1 MLVKTMRYSPGKKR
15 YKLLFMAVPFMI
27 IVVMFHYMPLV
38 GWFYTLFDYVPGVP
52 LLQCDFV
59 GLKYFKMVL
68 TDVNTL
74 RVLKNTMIFGT
85 IGILLSPLPLLFAIT
100 LNEVKCSPIRRL
112 VQTFTTLPNF
122 ISWVI
127 IFSLAFAMFAS
138 DGLVNGVLSAL
149 GKEVDP
155 STAYNVMA
163 DGKAVYWFQSALVL
177 WKSLG
182 WSSIIYL
189 AAITGID
196 QELYSAAMVDGAG
209 RFRCALHV
217 TIPAMAETY
226 FVLLVLSI
234 GNFLNTGFQQYL
246 LFKNPMTGPNIEVI
260 DLYVYRIG
268 LEMSDYSYGIAIG
281 IMKFV
286 VSVSLLIFANLL
298 SKRVRG
304 KTIL

>member
-1 MLVKTMRYSPGKKR
+1 MILV
-15 YKLLFMAVPFMI
+15 L
-27 IVVMFHYMPLV
+27 MFHYMPLI
-38 GWFYTLFDYVPGVP
+38 GWLYALFDYIPGVP
-52 LLQCDFV
+52 LFQCDFV
-59 GLKYFKMVL
+59 GLKYFKLVL
-68 TDVNTL
+68 TDINTL
-74 RVLKNTMIFGT
+74 RVLKNTLIFGT
-85 IGILLSPLPLLFAIT
+85 IGVALTPLPMLFAIT
-100 LNEVKCSPIRRL
+100 LNEVKCSPIRRI

-138 DGLVNGVLSAL
+138 DGLVNGILSAL
-149 GKEVDP
+149 GKNVDP
-155 STAYNVMA
+155 TTAYNVMA
-163 DGKAVYWFQSALVL
+163 DGKAVYWFQSALGL
-177 WKSLG
+177 WKGLG

-196 QELYSAAMVDGAG
+196 QELYSAAKVDGAG

-234 GNFLNTGFQQYL
+234 GNFLNTGFEQYM
-246 LFKNPMTGPNIEVI
+246 LFKNPMTGPNIEVL